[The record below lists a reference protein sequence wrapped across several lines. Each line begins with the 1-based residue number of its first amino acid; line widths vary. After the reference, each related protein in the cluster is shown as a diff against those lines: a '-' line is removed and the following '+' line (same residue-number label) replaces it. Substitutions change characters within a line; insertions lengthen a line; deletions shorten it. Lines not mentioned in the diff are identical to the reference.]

1 MSYITSLVGS
11 EARVTRV
18 RNESGKTGRIG
29 VATGN
34 QEWSHPNLQTA
45 FSVFLQCWDWAWC
58 LSSALSLF
66 NIPRPDNALWS
77 NWFGYKDKN
86 KTKKPCSCREG
97 LTLFLNKEEILTVV
111 LLSVLQLLLLCFY
124 LFYGCFFLSLYYH
137 SFFSLIVIPNTRYF
151 PSLASF
157 LFSTPPLFYY

>member
-86 KTKKPCSCREG
+86 KNKKPKNPAPAG
-97 LTLFLNKEEILTVV
+97 KD
-111 LLSVLQLLLLCFY
+111 
-124 LFYGCFFLSLYYH
+124 
-137 SFFSLIVIPNTRYF
+137 
-151 PSLASF
+151 
-157 LFSTPPLFYY
+157 